1 MEGILVDIRGN
12 GGGSLSEATSLTG
25 LFIDSGPV
33 VQIQD
38 YTGSIEVEKDPEM
51 GTLLGPLVVLVDR
64 NSASASEIFAG
75 AVQDYN
81 RGIIVGEPTY
91 GKGTVQNLVDLN
103 RYTRNSDNP
112 LGQLKATMA
121 QFFRVS
127 GESTQHRG
135 VIPDITFEGLK
146 RPKDHG
152 ERGLENALPWA
163 RIKEAPH
170 NKLREQSKLISKLSK
185 SHGLRVKTDRKIQ
198 HVFRLEEKTLASIE
212 KTNLSL
218 FRGSKTNRI

>member
-1 MEGILVDIRGN
+1 
-12 GGGSLSEATSLTG
+12 
-25 LFIDSGPV
+25 
-33 VQIQD
+33 
-38 YTGSIEVEKDPEM
+38 M
-51 GTLLGPLVVLVDR
+51 GTSYLDPVVLVDR

-163 RIKEAPH
+163 RIKEVPH
-170 NKLREQSKLISKLSK
+170 NKERKLVTIAELSE
-185 SHGLRVKTDRKIQ
+185 SHTLRVKSDRKIQ
-198 HVFRLEEKTLASIE
+198 HVFELEEQALAARE
-212 KTNLSL
+212 KPNCL
-218 FRGSKTNRI
+218 F